1 MLLVNIFKTK
11 FPSLLKSFIMTR
23 LVKWIFRDVNL
34 TVFLIQSLIHY
45 STVADYV
52 LLVMNIVQNSKSVR
66 LLE

>member
-11 FPSLLKSFIMTR
+11 FPSLLKSFIMTTMVNTR
-23 LVKWIFRDVNL
+23 LVKCIFRDVNL

-52 LLVMNIVQNSKSVR
+52 LLVMNIVQNS
-66 LLE
+66 